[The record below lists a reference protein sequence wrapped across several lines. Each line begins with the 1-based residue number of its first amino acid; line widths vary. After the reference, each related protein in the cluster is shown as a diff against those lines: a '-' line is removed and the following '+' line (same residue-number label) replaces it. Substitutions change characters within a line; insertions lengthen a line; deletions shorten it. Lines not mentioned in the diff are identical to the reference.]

1 MNKIF
6 GSFFNKEIKIYASEK
21 KGGGTGQL
29 TMPTVDTLVE
39 ELKLIQ
45 NIGTRKIAI
54 IGTRNLS
61 LMHQQLV
68 EILSYALVV
77 SGNIIIT
84 SGGASGV
91 NSAVIKGACRAD
103 QNKLEVILPQTIG
116 QQPTEVQNALIGIKG
131 VQEHPER
138 QNMTLAD
145 ASRICNREIIEMTH
159 QLICF
164 LYHDSHT
171 LKEAIEYAHMQ
182 HKIVTKFY
190 LD

>member
-1 MNKIF
+1 
-6 GSFFNKEIKIYASEK
+6 
-21 KGGGTGQL
+21 
-29 TMPTVDTLVE
+29 MPTVDTLVE

-68 EILSYALVV
+68 EILAYALVL

-84 SGGASGV
+84 SGGSSGV
-91 NSAVIKGACRAD
+91 NSAVIKGGVRAD
-103 QNKLEVILPQTIG
+103 PNKIEIILPQTIG
-116 QQPTEVQNALIGIKG
+116 QQPPDVQNSLIGIKG
-131 VQEHPER
+131 VFEHPDR

-145 ASRICNREIIEMTH
+145 ASRICNREIVESAH
-159 QLICF
+159 QLITF

-182 HKIVTKFY
+182 HKIVTVFF

>member
-1 MNKIF
+1 M
-6 GSFFNKEIKIYASEK
+6 S
-21 KGGGTGQL
+21 L
-29 TMPTVDTLVE
+29 PTIDTLVE

-45 NIGTRKIAI
+45 NIGTRKISI

-68 EILSYALVV
+68 EILAYALVI

-91 NSAVIKGACRAD
+91 NMAVIKGTTRAD
-103 QNKLEVILPQTIG
+103 TNKLEVILPQTLG
-116 QQPTEVQNALIGIKG
+116 QQPTDVQNALIGVKG
-131 VQEHPER
+131 ITEHADR

-145 ASRICNREIIEMTH
+145 ASRICNREIVDESH

-171 LKEAIEYAHMQ
+171 LKETIEYAHMQ
-182 HKIVTKFY
+182 HKIVTVFY

>member
-1 MNKIF
+1 LEDIKIF
-6 GSFFNKEIKIYASEK
+6 SSEK

-29 TMPTVDTLVE
+29 TMPTIDTLVE

-45 NIGTRKIAI
+45 NVGTRRIAI

-68 EILSYALVV
+68 EMLSYALVI

-116 QQPTEVQNALIGIKG
+116 QQPTEVQNALIGVKG
-131 VQEHPER
+131 VLEHPDR

-145 ASRICNREIIEMTH
+145 ASRICNREIVENSH
-159 QLICF
+159 QLITF

-171 LKEAIEYAHMQ
+171 LKETIEYAHMQ
-182 HKIVTKFY
+182 HKIVTVFY

>member
-1 MNKIF
+1 MSN
-6 GSFFNKEIKIYASEK
+6 
-21 KGGGTGQL
+21 
-29 TMPTVDTLVE
+29 VDTLVE

-61 LMHQQLV
+61 LMHQQIV
-68 EILSYALVV
+68 EILSYALVL
-77 SGNIIIT
+77 SGNIVIT

-91 NSAVIKGACRAD
+91 NSAVIKGAIRAD
-103 QNKLEVILPQTIG
+103 KEKLEVILPQTIG
-116 QQPTEVQNALIGIKG
+116 LQPSEVQNALIGIKAIH
-131 VQEHPER
+131 EHPDR
-138 QNMTLAD
+138 QSMTLAD
-145 ASRICNREIIEMTH
+145 ASRLCNREIVENSQ
-159 QLICF
+159 QLITF

>member
-1 MNKIF
+1 M
-6 GSFFNKEIKIYASEK
+6 
-21 KGGGTGQL
+21 
-29 TMPTVDTLVE
+29 VE

-45 NIGTRKIAI
+45 NIGTRKISI

-61 LMHQQLV
+61 LTHQQLV
-68 EILSYALVV
+68 EILAYALII

-103 QNKLEVILPQTIG
+103 QSKLEVILPQTIG
-116 QQPTEVQNALIGIKG
+116 QQPTEVQNALIGLKG
-131 VQEHPER
+131 ITEHPER

-145 ASRICNREIIEMTH
+145 ASRICNREIIENGH

-171 LKEAIEYAHMQ
+171 LKESIEYAHMQ
-182 HKIVTKFY
+182 HKIVTVFY

>member
-1 MNKIF
+1 
-6 GSFFNKEIKIYASEK
+6 
-21 KGGGTGQL
+21 
-29 TMPTVDTLVE
+29 MPTVDTLVE

-68 EILSYALVV
+68 EILAYALVV

-171 LKEAIEYAHMQ
+171 LKEAIDYAHMQ

>member
-1 MNKIF
+1 
-6 GSFFNKEIKIYASEK
+6 
-21 KGGGTGQL
+21 
-29 TMPTVDTLVE
+29 MPTVDTLVE

-45 NIGTRKIAI
+45 NVGTRKIAI

-68 EILSYALVV
+68 EILAYALVI

-103 QNKLEVILPQTIG
+103 QSKLEVILPQTIG
-116 QQPTEVQNALIGIKG
+116 QQPSEVQNALIGIKG
-131 VQEHPER
+131 VIEHPDR

-145 ASRICNREIIEMTH
+145 ASRICNREIVESAH

-171 LKEAIEYAHMQ
+171 LKESIEYAHMQ
-182 HKIVTKFY
+182 HKIVTRFY

>member
-1 MNKIF
+1 MSN
-6 GSFFNKEIKIYASEK
+6 
-21 KGGGTGQL
+21 
-29 TMPTVDTLVE
+29 VDSLVE

-61 LMHQQLV
+61 LMHQQIV
-68 EILSYALVV
+68 EILSYALVL
-77 SGNIIIT
+77 SGNIVIT

-91 NSAVIKGACRAD
+91 NSAVIKGAIRAD
-103 QNKLEVILPQTIG
+103 QNKLEVVLPQTKA
-116 QQPTEVQNALIGIKG
+116 QQPTEVQNAIAEVKMIH
-131 VQEHPER
+131 EHPER
-138 QNMTLAD
+138 QDMTLAE
-145 ASRICNREIIEMTH
+145 ASRICNREIVEASQ
-159 QLICF
+159 QLITF

>member
-1 MNKIF
+1 
-6 GSFFNKEIKIYASEK
+6 
-21 KGGGTGQL
+21 
-29 TMPTVDTLVE
+29 MPTLDTLVE

-45 NIGTRKIAI
+45 NIGTRKISI

-61 LMHQQLV
+61 LTHQQLV
-68 EILSYALVV
+68 EILSYALVL
-77 SGNIIIT
+77 SGNIVIT
-84 SGGASGV
+84 SGGSSGV
-91 NSAVIKGACRAD
+91 NSAVIKGGCRAD
-103 QNKLEVILPQTIG
+103 SSKLEVILPQTIG
-116 QQPTEVQNALIGIKG
+116 QQPTEVQNAIIGIKNII
-131 VQEHPER
+131 EHPDR

-145 ASRICNREIIEMTH
+145 ASRICNREIIEESH

-182 HKIVTKFY
+182 HKIVTVFY

>member
-1 MNKIF
+1 
-6 GSFFNKEIKIYASEK
+6 
-21 KGGGTGQL
+21 
-29 TMPTVDTLVE
+29 MPTLDTLVE

-45 NIGTRKIAI
+45 NIGTRKISI

-61 LMHQQLV
+61 LTHQQLV
-68 EILSYALVV
+68 EILSYALVL
-77 SGNIIIT
+77 SGNIVIT
-84 SGGASGV
+84 SGGSSGV
-91 NSAVIKGACRAD
+91 NSAVIKGGCRAD
-103 QNKLEVILPQTIG
+103 SSKLEVILPQTIG
-116 QQPTEVQNALIGIKG
+116 QQPTEVQNAIIGIKNII
-131 VQEHPER
+131 EHPDR

-145 ASRICNREIIEMTH
+145 ASRFCNREIIEESH

-182 HKIVTKFY
+182 HKIVTVFY

>member
-1 MNKIF
+1 
-6 GSFFNKEIKIYASEK
+6 
-21 KGGGTGQL
+21 
-29 TMPTVDTLVE
+29 MPTVDSLVE

-68 EILSYALVV
+68 EILSYALIV
-77 SGNIIIT
+77 SGNIVIT

-91 NSAVIKGACRAD
+91 NAAVIKGAVRAD
-103 QNKLEVILPQTIG
+103 QAKLEVVLPQTIN
-116 QQPTEVQNALIGIKG
+116 QQPKEVQDALVGIKMIH
-131 VQEHPER
+131 EHPER

-145 ASRICNREIIEMTH
+145 ASRICNREIVEASQ
-159 QLICF
+159 QLITF

>member
-1 MNKIF
+1 
-6 GSFFNKEIKIYASEK
+6 
-21 KGGGTGQL
+21 
-29 TMPTVDTLVE
+29 MPTIDTLVE

-45 NIGTRKIAI
+45 NVGTRKIAI

-68 EILSYALVV
+68 EILAYALII
-77 SGNIIIT
+77 SGNLIIT

-116 QQPTEVQNALIGIKG
+116 QQLSDVQNALIGIRG
-131 VQEHPER
+131 VIEHPDR

-145 ASRICNREIIEMTH
+145 ASRICNREIVDSSH

-164 LYHDSHT
+164 LYHDSNT
-171 LKEAIEYAHMQ
+171 LKESIEYAHMQ
-182 HKIVTKFY
+182 HKIVTIFY

>member
-1 MNKIF
+1 
-6 GSFFNKEIKIYASEK
+6 
-21 KGGGTGQL
+21 
-29 TMPTVDTLVE
+29 MPTVDSLVE
-39 ELKLIQ
+39 ELRLIQ

-77 SGNIIIT
+77 SGNIILT

-91 NSAVIKGACRAD
+91 NAAVIKGAVRAD
-103 QNKLEVILPQTIG
+103 QAKLEVVLPQTIS
-116 QQPTEVQNALIGIKG
+116 QQPTEVQNALIGIKMIH
-131 VQEHPER
+131 EHPER
-138 QNMTLAD
+138 TNMTLAD
-145 ASRICNREIIEMTH
+145 ASRICNREIVEASQ
-159 QLICF
+159 QLITF

>member
-1 MNKIF
+1 
-6 GSFFNKEIKIYASEK
+6 
-21 KGGGTGQL
+21 
-29 TMPTVDTLVE
+29 MPTVDTLVE

-45 NIGTRKIAI
+45 HIGTRKISI

-68 EILSYALVV
+68 EILAYALVI

-84 SGGASGV
+84 SGGSGGV
-91 NSAVIKGACRAD
+91 NSAVIKGALRGD

-116 QQPTEVQNALIGIKG
+116 QQPPEVQNALIGVKG
-131 VQEHPER
+131 IIEHSDR

-145 ASRICNREIIEMTH
+145 ASRICNREIIDSSH

-164 LYHDSHT
+164 LYHDSLT
-171 LKEAIEYAHMQ
+171 LKETIEYAHMQ
-182 HKIVTKFY
+182 HKIVTVFY

>member
-1 MNKIF
+1 M
-6 GSFFNKEIKIYASEK
+6 
-21 KGGGTGQL
+21 GGGSTGQL
-29 TMPTVDTLVE
+29 TMPNVDSLVE

-61 LMHQQLV
+61 LMHQQIV
-68 EILSYALVV
+68 EILSYALVL
-77 SGNIIIT
+77 SGNIVIT

-91 NSAVIKGACRAD
+91 NSAVIKGATRAD
-103 QNKLEVILPQTIG
+103 KEKLEVILPQTIG
-116 QQPTEVQNALIGIKG
+116 HQPTEVQNALIGIKA
-131 VQEHPER
+131 VHEHPDR

-145 ASRICNREIIEMTH
+145 ASRLCNREIVENSQ
-159 QLICF
+159 QLITF